1 MVVQIGRK
9 VDSVVAGVICNN
21 ERDGVHVVHSDRAK
35 VVLIEVRDV
44 CRGLILSTM
53 EVSPVVVHVRRR
65 WLCKIGRKEDSVVA
79 GVICNNERDGV
90 HVVHSD
96 RAKIVLIEVR
106 DVCRGL

>member
-44 CRGLILSTM
+44 CRGL
-53 EVSPVVVHVRRR
+53 
-65 WLCKIGRKEDSVVA
+65 
-79 GVICNNERDGV
+79 
-90 HVVHSD
+90 
-96 RAKIVLIEVR
+96 
-106 DVCRGL
+106 

>member
-9 VDSVVAGVICNN
+9 VDSVVA
-21 ERDGVHVVHSDRAK
+21 
-35 VVLIEVRDV
+35 
-44 CRGLILSTM
+44 
-53 EVSPVVVHVRRR
+53 
-65 WLCKIGRKEDSVVA
+65 
-79 GVICNNERDGV
+79 VICNNERDGV

>member
-44 CRGLILSTM
+44 CRGLICQQWKFLQL
-53 EVSPVVVHVRRR
+53 
-65 WLCKIGRKEDSVVA
+65 LCTCDGDGCANRKE
-79 GVICNNERDGV
+79 GR
-90 HVVHSD
+90 
-96 RAKIVLIEVR
+96 
-106 DVCRGL
+106 